1 VAAKRAEPG
10 YSYSRAWRM
19 VSIILLRPTLRLLL
33 KRDWAGQ
40 QNIPRTG
47 GLILA
52 PNHVSYADVF
62 AVMLFSYESG
72 RYPVFLAKDTI
83 FKIKVLGSVV
93 TKLGQLPVHRGKT
106 DAALVLTDAER
117 GIADG
122 ACVIVYPEATCTRDP
137 DLWPMTAKTGVAR
150 LALSTGAPVIPIAH
164 WGTQNVLPYG
174 SKTPH
179 LFPRRTIRMVA
190 GPPVDLSEFRDK
202 PVDAATLR
210 AATTTVMRDITGLLA
225 ALRSEQ
231 PPAAPYDP
239 RVDGKGRREGP
250 DTGTDASM
258 DPGAEARAESGA
270 EAATAGTGPAHPVA
284 GPEAGSNR

>member
-1 VAAKRAEPG
+1 VAGKQPDHG

-19 VSIILLRPTLRLLL
+19 VSIILLRPSLRLLL
-33 KRDWAGQ
+33 KRDWSGQ
-40 QNIPRTG
+40 QNLPRTG

-72 RYPVFLAKDTI
+72 RYPVFLAKDTL
-83 FKIKVLGSVV
+83 FEVKGLGPIVR
-93 TKLGQLPVHRGKT
+93 KLGQLPVHRGQT
-106 DAALVLTDAER
+106 DAAVVLKDAER

-122 ACVIVYPEATCTRDP
+122 ACVIVYPEATCSRDP

-174 SKTPH
+174 SKRPH

-190 GPPVDLSEFRDK
+190 GPAVDLSEFRDQ
-202 PVDAATLR
+202 PFDAATLR
-210 AATTTVMRDITGLLA
+210 AATATVMRDITRLLA
-225 ALRSEQ
+225 GLRGEQ
-231 PPAAPYDP
+231 PPAVPYDP
-239 RVDGKGRREGP
+239 R
-250 DTGTDASM
+250 A
-258 DPGAEARAESGA
+258 DPGAAGADTPASPAMGVAE
-270 EAATAGTGPAHPVA
+270 PL
-284 GPEAGSNR
+284 